1 MRVPELV
8 EEDVLLGVV
17 FGVRKGFVMIGRRLS
32 AELLVDFSKV
42 LCGIGGHG
50 AEIAFER

>member
-1 MRVPELV
+1 MCLPELV

-17 FGVRKGFVMIGRRLS
+17 FRVRKGFVMVWRRI
-32 AELLVDFSKV
+32 AMELLVDFGKV
-42 LCGIGGHG
+42 LCAIGGHG